1 MSGKVFQAEGL
12 ADAKAQRWGTS
23 EEACPRR
30 QEEGLPWWSSGQD
43 SALPM
48 QGTWVQSLV
57 RELRSCMLQPKKKKD
72 SAWSSRESLLAG
84 LLSTFNMRMCIESL

>member
-57 RELRSCMLQPKKKKD
+57 RELRSCVPQLKTLSAATKDPAQPNK
-72 SAWSSRESLLAG
+72 
-84 LLSTFNMRMCIESL
+84 